1 MQCHSSHHHF
11 IMADTCRTPQG
22 MLNTLKS
29 KQQHL
34 VEQHEKSKTL
44 TRSSEV
50 REIKDDIQ
58 KEVDE
63 VLQLMQLVK
72 VRLDALDKSNA
83 DAMKRKVGTQPASHR
98 QLLPRSS
105 TRTISKNWLTRGSSQ
120 GHSLGVTLANR
131 LCMAS
136 SWPCTRVNLP
146 ISSPPSTCHLVRWN
160 QAAIL
165 VVCSRR
171 AASLLQLACMWS
183 ARVSQPD
190 SKPLCR
196 AQSRALLRSAHAQQ

>member
-1 MQCHSSHHHF
+1 MHVAVDMLYAVSLRMHRYIAHMAMWAWLLDHSMQHHGSKAEQELQQARRMQCHSNHHHF
-11 IMADTCRTPQG
+11 IKADTCRMPQG

-72 VRLDALDKSNA
+72 VRLDALDKT
-83 DAMKRKVGTQPASHR
+83 AMRMP
-98 QLLPRSS
+98 
-105 TRTISKNWLTRGSSQ
+105 
-120 GHSLGVTLANR
+120 
-131 LCMAS
+131 
-136 SWPCTRVNLP
+136 
-146 ISSPPSTCHLVRWN
+146 
-160 QAAIL
+160 
-165 VVCSRR
+165 
-171 AASLLQLACMWS
+171 
-183 ARVSQPD
+183 
-190 SKPLCR
+190 
-196 AQSRALLRSAHAQQ
+196 